1 MQCNITFDLD
11 SPEDAA
17 AHLRC
22 TKSNDLVLCLA
33 EFNIQLFSIIKYN
46 ELTEEQAKIYSEINT
61 LFQDTLEEYGIRL
74 DELNI

>member
-1 MQCNITFDLD
+1 MRCNITFDFD
-11 SPEDAA
+11 SPEDVA

-22 TKSNDLVLCLA
+22 TKSNDLVLCLS
-33 EFNIQLFSIIKYN
+33 EFNTQLFCIIKYN

-61 LFQDTLEEYGIRL
+61 LFQETLEEYGIRL

>member
-1 MQCNITFDLD
+1 MKASLTFDLD

-46 ELTEEQAKIYSEINT
+46 DLTEEQDKIYSEINT
-61 LFQDTLEEYGIRL
+61 LFQDTLEGYGIRL
-74 DELNI
+74 DELNV

>member
-1 MQCNITFDLD
+1 MKASLTFDLD

-33 EFNIQLFSIIKYN
+33 EFNTQLFCKLKYD
-46 ELTEEQAKIYSEINT
+46 ELNEEQTKIYSEINT

>member
-11 SPEDAA
+11 SPEDSA

-33 EFNIQLFSIIKYN
+33 EFNMQLFSIIKYN